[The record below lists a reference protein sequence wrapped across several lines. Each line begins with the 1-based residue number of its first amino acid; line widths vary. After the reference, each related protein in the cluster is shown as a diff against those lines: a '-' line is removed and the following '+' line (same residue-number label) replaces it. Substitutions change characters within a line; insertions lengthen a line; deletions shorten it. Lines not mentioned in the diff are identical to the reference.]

1 MNKALVH
8 RHAGFCKAAQVSA
21 RAVGVD
27 GVDRAADQQRDPL
40 GTHLQQNT
48 GHLAGGGNL
57 IIVRLRYCL
66 VLAAA
71 NQHKRH
77 IILPQQVNAGVVCH
91 GVGQNNTVRLMARQ
105 LTLQLGIFCAGGVA
119 QQHVVA
125 ALISHGTDAAHTFA
139 QKRQIQCNKALRHNH
154 GNVVGAHLWVFLRR
168 HRLCAGMPHIGEHLG
183 AGFLAD
189 APFSGK
195 CAGHRCFGNA
205 QRLHHLLDSHFF
217 VFFCGHW
224 GNLLLCIALRNKSH
238 ISITGYSFV
247 VNVRKQQKA
256 FCFLAER

>member
-57 IIVRLRYCL
+57 IIIRLRYRL
-66 VLAAA
+66 ILTAA

-77 IILPQQVNAGVVCH
+77 IILPQQVNAGIVCH
-91 GVGQNNTVRLMARQ
+91 GVGQNNTIHLMARQ
-105 LTLQLGIFCAGGVA
+105 LTLQLGILCAGGVA

-154 GNVVGAHLWVFLRR
+154 GNVVSAHLWVF
-168 HRLCAGMPHIGEHLG
+168 
-183 AGFLAD
+183 
-189 APFSGK
+189 
-195 CAGHRCFGNA
+195 A
-205 QRLHHLLDSHFF
+205 QTQAL
-217 VFFCGHW
+217 CGHAPYRRTPW
-224 GNLLLCIALRNKSH
+224 RGFSR
-238 ISITGYSFV
+238 
-247 VNVRKQQKA
+247 
-256 FCFLAER
+256 

>member
-1 MNKALVH
+1 MSVAQLSHDLVGDLIVTAEQAVRLLLKRRLQRVNGLPCRFNAGMNKALIH
-8 RHAGFCKAAQVSA
+8 RHAGLRKAAQIPA
-21 RAVGVD
+21 RAVSVD
-27 GVDRAADQQRDPL
+27 GVDRAADQQCDPL
-40 GTHLQQNT
+40 GAHLQQDA

-77 IILPQQVNAGVVCH
+77 IILPQQVNTGVVCH
-91 GVGQNNTVRLMARQ
+91 GVGQNNTVHLMARQ

-139 QKRQIQCNKALRHNH
+139 QKRKIQCNKALRHNH
-154 GNVVGAHLWVFLRR
+154 SDVVGAHLWVFLRR
-168 HRLCAGMPHIGEHLG
+168 LSTGMPHIGEHLG

-189 APFSGK
+189 APFPGK
-195 CAGHRCFGNA
+195 CA
-205 QRLHHLLDSHFF
+205 
-217 VFFCGHW
+217 
-224 GNLLLCIALRNKSH
+224 
-238 ISITGYSFV
+238 
-247 VNVRKQQKA
+247 
-256 FCFLAER
+256 